1 MKRVLVF
8 ALAALHR
15 FYMVK
20 EDSKTAY
27 GSSLIVFSGGPLL
40 NVGMLC
46 EVLGVTSFRDWR
58 LSSDY
63 RIEFYAVSMIVL
75 VLISLVL
82 WRVAPY
88 EAVVSEAKRMEH
100 PRLILSLTL
109 TYLIGSVFAP
119 LLVMMAMKHLS

>member
-27 GSSLIVFSGGPLL
+27 GSSLIVFSIGPLF
-40 NVGMLC
+40 NIGMLC

-63 RIEFYAVSMIVL
+63 RTEFYAVLIIVG
-75 VLISLVL
+75 VLMWLAL
-82 WRVAPY
+82 WRIAPY